1 MRWRIAHW
9 IGITLLVLLVGVP
22 VVFALAFL
30 GIQEASE
37 REWLGKAPQHAAI
50 DVRSKKAHP
59 VALLDVGFDS
69 LAARLRE
76 FRNPLAKD
84 WLAECDA
91 PVKAGD
97 TPPYQCAPP
106 QKVYGWRDFVR
117 RAR

>member
-69 LAARLRE
+69 LAARLRVIEEARQSIELE
-76 FRNPLAKD
+76 FFIYELDEASRLISQALAR
-84 WLAECDA
+84 
-91 PVKAGD
+91 KAAQG
-97 TPPYQCAPP
+97 
-106 QKVYGWRDFVR
+106 V
-117 RAR
+117 